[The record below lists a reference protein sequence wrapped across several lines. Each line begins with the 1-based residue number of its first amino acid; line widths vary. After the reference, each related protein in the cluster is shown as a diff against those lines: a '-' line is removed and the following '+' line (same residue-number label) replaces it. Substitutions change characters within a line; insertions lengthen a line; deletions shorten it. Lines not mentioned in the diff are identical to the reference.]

1 MRRPLSVRPAVRT
14 GFMLCIA
21 TGRGARFFSVFPCA
35 DGRNAFVIYFT
46 CFSRKIKLRRGKSR
60 KNVRRFTLFA
70 TANTAVVLK
79 KRYGI

>member
-14 GFMLCIA
+14 GSMLCIA
-21 TGRGARFFSVFPCA
+21 RTGAHGSFPCCGVA